1 MKASTVLG
9 VLILARNGDRTRF
22 HQDPYSYE
30 PAFTESTPLGA
41 VCPAISSP
49 GAVVLTRHRSSLSN

>member
-22 HQDPYSYE
+22 YQDPYSYE
-30 PAFTESTPLGA
+30 PKFTESTPLGA
-41 VCPAISSP
+41 VCPAV
-49 GAVVLTRHRSSLSN
+49 GQRWTRADIP